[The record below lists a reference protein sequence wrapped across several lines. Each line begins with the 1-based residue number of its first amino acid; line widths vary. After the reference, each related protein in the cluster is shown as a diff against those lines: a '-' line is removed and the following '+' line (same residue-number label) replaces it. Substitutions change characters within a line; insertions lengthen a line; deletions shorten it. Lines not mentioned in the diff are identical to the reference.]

1 MGANRSRPRSGNYAG
16 WDGVRSCGAVLL
28 SMVTPAAITPNA
40 TTAMATFAGLSV
52 KCSPN
57 SQTLKM
63 MLANGS
69 TMTSGG
75 WDARWPC

>member
-1 MGANRSRPRSGNYAG
+1 VPGA
-16 WDGVRSCGAVLL
+16 GVI
-28 SMVTPAAITPNA
+28 THPPAAV
-40 TTAMATFAGLSV
+40 AGLSV
-52 KCSPN
+52 KRSPN